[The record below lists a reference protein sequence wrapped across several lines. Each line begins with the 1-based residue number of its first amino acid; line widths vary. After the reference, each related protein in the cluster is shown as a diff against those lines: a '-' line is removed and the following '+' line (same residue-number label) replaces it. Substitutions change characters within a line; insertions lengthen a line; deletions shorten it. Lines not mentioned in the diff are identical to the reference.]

1 MSLAPFQSSIPSMV
15 PAGGWSMFLYVAV
28 PGGRENGAPSTS
40 TTRVALGGTLGTPLG
55 EEDPPPPQP
64 ESHEQVR
71 AKASKPTGR
80 SLMTTSQGT
89 VSSDRRK
96 RRMLLEIPAH
106 CNPFPRCRPSPCRLL
121 SPAL

>member
-28 PGGRENGAPSTS
+28 PGGREKGAPSTS
-40 TTRVALGGTLGTPLG
+40 TTRVAVGGAPVGTPLG

-71 AKASKPTGR
+71 ARASKPTGR
-80 SLMTTSQGT
+80 SLMTTSKGR
-89 VSSDRRK
+89 VPSDRRK
-96 RRMLLEIPAH
+96 RRMLLE
-106 CNPFPRCRPSPCRLL
+106 
-121 SPAL
+121 